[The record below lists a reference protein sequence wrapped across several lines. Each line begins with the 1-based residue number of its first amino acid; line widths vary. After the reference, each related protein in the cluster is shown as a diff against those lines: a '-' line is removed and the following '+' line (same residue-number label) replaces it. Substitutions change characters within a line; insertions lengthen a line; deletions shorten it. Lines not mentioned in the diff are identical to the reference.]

1 MRRLVIRREA
11 RADILEARTWYD
23 RDSGD
28 VGDRFLL
35 AVNAVLETLAAAPN
49 LWPDLGEGVRRSP
62 VRGFPYS
69 VYYFADEQKL
79 TVLAVVHHRRDPSI
93 WRRRVGL
100 NEDVTRYAAT
110 GAG

>member
-23 RDSGD
+23 RDSNN

-35 AVNAVLETLAAAPN
+35 AVDTALTALAAAPN
-49 LWPDLGEGVRRSP
+49 LWPDFGEGVRRSP

-69 VYYFADEQKL
+69 VYYFTDERRL
-79 TVLAVVHHRRDPSI
+79 TVFAVMHYRRDPLV
-93 WRRRVGL
+93 WRRRAGL
-100 NEDVTRYAAT
+100 NEDAANYAAT
-110 GAG
+110 GAA